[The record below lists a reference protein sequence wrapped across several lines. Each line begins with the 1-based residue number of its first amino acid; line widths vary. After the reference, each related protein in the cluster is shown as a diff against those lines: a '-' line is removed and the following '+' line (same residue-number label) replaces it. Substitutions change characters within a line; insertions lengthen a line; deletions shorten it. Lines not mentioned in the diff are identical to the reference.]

1 MNTLLGVIAVALVFG
16 WLLLVE
22 RYFKKEGVFVFMAV
36 ASITANILI
45 CKSITVLGL
54 SATLGNVLFAS
65 NFLATDIL
73 SEKYGV
79 EHSRKATKMAVM
91 AVLMFVG
98 ATQMALLFIPNEY
111 DIANAAMQTLF
122 TLSLRTSLV
131 SITLFFL
138 SNMVDIFLFEAIK
151 EKVPNKLWL
160 RNNVATITANC
171 TENFLFYGIAFYG
184 IMDWKTIFSCALTA
198 TIIEFI
204 IAICDTPFLYIA
216 TKEKR
221 GSEKLSEVSC

>member
-1 MNTLLGVIAVALVFG
+1 MNTLLGAIAVVMVFG

-45 CKSITVLGL
+45 CKSINILGL

-79 EHSRKATKMAVM
+79 EHSKKATKLAVM

-98 ATQMALLFIPNEY
+98 ATQMALLFIPNEF
-111 DIANAAMQTLF
+111 DIANGAMEALF

-138 SNMVDIFLFEAIK
+138 SNMADIYLFELIK
-151 EKVPNKLWL
+151 KKIPGKLWL
-160 RNNVATITANC
+160 RNNVATIVANC

-184 IMDWKTIFSCALTA
+184 IMDWKTIFACGLTA

-204 IAICDTPFLYIA
+204 VAICDTPFLYLA

-221 GSEKLSEVSC
+221 KEELASC

>member
-1 MNTLLGVIAVALVFG
+1 MNTLLGAVAVAMVFG

-45 CKSITVLGL
+45 CKSINVLGL

-79 EHSRKATKMAVM
+79 EHSKKATKMAVM
-91 AVLMFVG
+91 AVFMFVG
-98 ATQMALLFIPNEY
+98 ATQMALLFTPNSF
-111 DIANAAMQTLF
+111 DIANPAMQTLF

-138 SNMVDIFLFEAIK
+138 SNMADIYLFEFIK
-151 EKVPNKLWL
+151 KKVPGKLWL
-160 RNNVATITANC
+160 RNNVATIAANC

-184 IMDWKTIFSCALTA
+184 IMDWKTIFMCGLTA

-204 IAICDTPFLYIA
+204 IAICDTPFLYLA
-216 TKEKR
+216 TWKERKEKK
-221 GSEKLSEVSC
+221 ELATC